1 MVFGKIYGAFSK
13 FNDVLGV
20 TRFFTDPL
28 KREAEDLNRCLAEV
42 GKKRANALRRKN
54 QRDAQGRPTLIN
66 WEEDDRYAD
75 DKFYQK
81 KLQECYDQYTRLN
94 KTFQRAR

>member
-1 MVFGKIYGAFSK
+1 MVFAKIYKVFSK
-13 FNDVLGV
+13 FSDALGV
-20 TRFFTDPL
+20 TQLFTDPL
-28 KREAEDLNRCLAEV
+28 KREVEDLNRCLVEV
-42 GKKRANALRRKN
+42 GKKRDNALRRKN
-54 QRDAQGRPTLIN
+54 QVDAQGRPTPIN

-94 KTFQRAR
+94 KTFQRPG